1 MLPSTMV
8 TIKWLVMII
17 VLNVCFGQD
26 INVLEVSLL
35 DDADPDAEPT
45 VASSTSEPTSSAAI
59 TPFNITF
66 GPAKL
71 SEGQNG
77 MGGNPA
83 ACRKRCPSV
92 LNIGWLDRP
101 PLIYNGNNAS
111 EPRDDASVK
120 VVGIFP
126 RILQGAINIC
136 CSRAR
141 MCGQRIALNFSRSA
155 RNALE
160 LDRGLIDMSYDFILP
175 VDISDGET
183 NYGSYPYIHVLSS
196 PGLMLIC
203 HKQRR
208 IERSRV
214 QVLKILQNTWP
225 VVVVTFLL
233 TACAGITIWALDS
246 TWNPLEFPPTFVR
259 GVLEGCWWAFVTM
272 TTVGYGDRAPKS
284 HLGRVFGVIWITVG
298 LVICSFLTATLTSA
312 LTSIS
317 VRSSGNELL
326 GRKIGVVN
334 NAGHAEAVSHGAVPF
349 EFASME
355 EAYHALVDHHVVDMV
370 LFEIHAGEHF
380 MSSPNRYDNTELL
393 KVIKWSQSIG
403 FAHYKYG
410 GKYGIAHW
418 DLRGCLGMLMRYRRQ
433 DITVIVDSLSIKDK
447 PDHGI
452 ESENLHVIDPNSEN
466 VRSFLLLLSLTVGLM
481 CMLGVVYEIIRRWIA
496 QDKSKDKYC
505 VNKPSIFDLIGKF
518 QKLESSIHEFREE
531 LTIATSLPEPTVA
544 PSYRCELQSYQCGG
558 NKMA

>member
-1 MLPSTMV
+1 MV

-284 HLGRVFGVIWITVG
+284 HLDGVFDVTWITCLSCDIHVITRYGDRAPKSHLGRVFDVTWITYGDRAPKSHLGRVFGVIWITVG

-349 EFASME
+349 
-355 EAYHALVDHHVVDMV
+355 
-370 LFEIHAGEHF
+370 
-380 MSSPNRYDNTELL
+380 
-393 KVIKWSQSIG
+393 
-403 FAHYKYG
+403 
-410 GKYGIAHW
+410 GK
-418 DLRGCLGMLMRYRRQ
+418 
-433 DITVIVDSLSIKDK
+433 
-447 PDHGI
+447 
-452 ESENLHVIDPNSEN
+452 
-466 VRSFLLLLSLTVGLM
+466 LSLHRYKTMIVM
-481 CMLGVVYEIIRRWIA
+481 ENESFV
-496 QDKSKDKYC
+496 DKRQY
-505 VNKPSIFDLIGKF
+505 
-518 QKLESSIHEFREE
+518 
-531 LTIATSLPEPTVA
+531 
-544 PSYRCELQSYQCGG
+544 
-558 NKMA
+558 